1 MSVGKC
7 SQQVYFQAMVT
18 VLLCMCFLLLAL
30 YLQDGCNVSDDWRTR
45 EQARQRVDR
54 TTWC

>member
-18 VLLCMCFLLLAL
+18 VLLYMCFLLLSL
-30 YLQDGCNVSDDWRTR
+30 YLHDRSNMPDDLTTR